1 MRFAKIHGAG
11 NDYVYVDAWSEHLEG
26 VDLSSLAQMVS
37 DRHFGI
43 GSDGLIA
50 ILPSESADFRMR
62 IFNAD
67 GSEGRMCGNGMRG
80 LAKYVY
86 DHGLTQKTE
95 FTVETLAGPIHNTLI
110 FRDGRVWGARV
121 ELGRPV
127 FDPAAIPARLELFK
141 TLDPRGELA
150 ARGELH
156 AAGQAFRVDALVMG
170 TPHAVIFVR
179 SAGEVDLGRVGP
191 ALENHPVFPDRA
203 NIDFVEVLS
212 SQRLR
217 MRTWERGSGITLACG
232 TGACASAVAAAV
244 EGLADRHVEVV
255 ADGGTLEVD
264 WLPDGRVFL
273 TGPSQEVFTGDFQP
287 R

>member
-11 NDYVYVDAWSEHLEG
+11 NDYIYVDAWSESLDG
-26 VDLSSLAQMVS
+26 VNLSGLAQMVS

-43 GSDGLIA
+43 GADGLIA
-50 ILPSESADFRMR
+50 ILPSQVADFRMR
-62 IFNAD
+62 MFNAD

-95 FTVETLAGPIHNTLI
+95 FTVETLAGLIHNSLI

-121 ELGRPV
+121 ELGQPV

-141 TLDPRGELA
+141 NLA
-150 ARGELH
+150 PVGDIQARGDLEV
-156 AAGQAFRVDALVMG
+156 AGRSFRVDALVMG
-170 TPHAVIFVR
+170 TPHAVIFVP
-179 SAGEVDLGRVGP
+179 SVGGLDLGLFGP
-191 ALENHPVFPDRA
+191 VLENHPAFPDRA

-212 SQRLR
+212 PKRLR

-232 TGACASAVAAAV
+232 TGACASAVAAAT
-244 EGLADRHVEVV
+244 EGLVDRHVEVI

-264 WLPDGRVFL
+264 WMPDGRVFL
-273 TGPSQEVFTGDFQP
+273 TGPSVEVFTGDFQP

>member
-11 NDYVYVDAWSEHLEG
+11 NDYVYVDAWSESLDG
-26 VDLSSLAQMVS
+26 VDLSALAQMVS
-37 DRHFGI
+37 DRHFGV

-50 ILPSESADFRMR
+50 ILPSQVADFRMR
-62 IFNAD
+62 MFNAD

-86 DHGLTQKTE
+86 DHGLTEKTE
-95 FTVETLAGPIHNTLI
+95 FTVETLAGLIHNSLI
-110 FRDGRVWGARV
+110 FRDGRVWGARI
-121 ELGRPV
+121 ELGQPV
-127 FDPAAIPARLELFK
+127 FDPAAIPARLERFK
-141 TLDPRGELA
+141 NLA
-150 ARGELH
+150 PVGDIQARGDLE
-156 AAGQAFRVDALVMG
+156 AAGQSFRVDALVMG
-170 TPHAVIFVR
+170 TPHAVIFVP
-179 SAGEVDLGRVGP
+179 SVGGLDLGLFGP
-191 ALENHPVFPDRA
+191 VLENHPAFPDRA

-212 SQRLR
+212 PQRLR

-232 TGACASAVAAAV
+232 TGACASAVAAAT
-244 EGLADRHVEVV
+244 EGLAGRHVEVV

-273 TGPSQEVFTGDFQP
+273 TGPSVEVFTGDFQP